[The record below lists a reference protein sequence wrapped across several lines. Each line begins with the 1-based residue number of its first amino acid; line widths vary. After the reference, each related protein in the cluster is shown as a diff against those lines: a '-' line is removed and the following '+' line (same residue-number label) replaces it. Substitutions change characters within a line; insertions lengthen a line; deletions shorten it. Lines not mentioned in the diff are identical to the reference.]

1 MPTTVLLVDDN
12 ENVRKAI
19 LHLLHCDPDIQ
30 VLAEGASFAQTIEFA
45 MKLHPQ
51 VIVLDLH
58 MRDERGF
65 PPSQVKS
72 CLNGSRLL
80 AMSIWTD
87 DETKVLAKAMGAVTL
102 LNKANLGAE
111 LIPAIRHYA
120 SERFSA

>member
-1 MPTTVLLVDDN
+1 MSTTVLLVDDS
-12 ENVRKAI
+12 ENMRKAI
-19 LHLLHCDPDIQ
+19 LHLLQCDPDIQ
-30 VLAEGASFAQTIEFA
+30 VLAEGTSFAQTIEFA

-58 MRDERGF
+58 MRDERVF

-80 AMSIWTD
+80 AISLWTD
-87 DETKVLAKAMGAVTL
+87 EETKVLAKAMGAVTL
-102 LNKANLGAE
+102 LDKANLGAE
-111 LIPAIRHYA
+111 LIPAIRLYA